1 VRELIVGDIVE
12 LKKECL
18 GNDEGTE
25 GVVYE
30 VYHLTPEERGVSV
43 IFENG
48 NYDGFSPMEQQTLLN
63 RTGHEPSLAGYQFTN
78 VMQLSKDFNLGVFDV
93 VFE

>member
-1 VRELIVGDIVE
+1 MRQLIVGDIVE
-12 LKKECL
+12 LTVPCL

-30 VYHLTPEERGVSV
+30 VYYLNPEERGVSV

-48 NYDGFSPMEQQTLLN
+48 EHDGFSPIEQERLLV
-63 RTGHEPSLAGYQFTN
+63 RTGHEPALAGYQFTN
-78 VMQLSKDFNLGVFDV
+78 VMQLSKDFESGVFDA